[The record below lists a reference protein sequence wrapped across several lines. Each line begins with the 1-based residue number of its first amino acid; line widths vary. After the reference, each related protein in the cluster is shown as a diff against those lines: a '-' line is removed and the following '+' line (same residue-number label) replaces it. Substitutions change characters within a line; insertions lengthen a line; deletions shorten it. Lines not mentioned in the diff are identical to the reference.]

1 MSGRFLFRSPLTS
14 KDREAIFDKMV
25 ENHNN
30 NRELFT
36 KEDIERRAYFIFQSS
51 GYQNHVHNYYQAE
64 KELEDIK
71 QSVQR
76 ELNIN

>member
-14 KDREAIFDKMV
+14 KDREEIFHKMV

-30 NRELFT
+30 NQEFYT
-36 KEDIERRAYFIFQSS
+36 KGDVEKRAYFIFQSS
-51 GYQNHVHNYYQAE
+51 GYQNHVYNYYQAE